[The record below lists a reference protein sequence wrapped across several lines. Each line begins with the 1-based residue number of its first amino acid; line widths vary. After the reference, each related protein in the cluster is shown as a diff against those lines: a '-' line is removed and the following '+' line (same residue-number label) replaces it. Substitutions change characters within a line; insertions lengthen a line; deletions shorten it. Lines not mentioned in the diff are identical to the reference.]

1 MPQRRA
7 LDLATHELR
16 LVFCILPR
24 VSVGRHITQGPRG
37 TMLCSVRAQPVPLA
51 SDLVPAA
58 REVPI
63 VIAVSMVSN
72 VVRLAN
78 VERRAVTLAVVRVVT
93 HRLHA
98 NLGAIALHD
107 ILVVS

>member
-16 LVFCILPR
+16 LVLCILPR

-37 TMLCSVRAQPVPLA
+37 TVMRRVRAQPIPLA

-78 VERRAVTLAVVRVVT
+78 VERRAVTLAVVRVVA